1 MFYETHIC
9 RVKPDKRVAAL
20 IALTPS
26 ESKRLIA
33 KGVAELPEVKQ
44 ALKQGIII
52 IARGTTNAF
61 VAEELTGD
69 KIEHKSYFA
78 AGFICDGELSA
89 TPASE
94 LMPVVV
100 IRNGKRV
107 NIPPADA
114 LKEFG
119 ENDVSIKGASAI
131 DADGNV
137 AVLAAGP
144 DSGTIGGILP
154 IILARNSC
162 LICPV
167 GLEKMIPSVPQACRA
182 TGLLRF
188 KYSTGLPVALVPIPN
203 AIAVTEIQAFEV
215 LTEVKAI
222 AVAGGGIAG
231 SEGSIVFSLEGDATQ
246 TEKTMDLVRSIKG
259 EVPVG
264 RPSSRVTPTAANF
277 DYDAMEQWK
286 VLAADAGFKLPGV
299 NV

>member
-1 MFYETHIC
+1 MFYETNIC

-33 KGVAELPEVKQ
+33 KGVADLPEVKQ
-44 ALKQGIII
+44 ALKQGLII
-52 IARGTTNAF
+52 IARGTTDAF
-61 VAEELTGD
+61 VAEELTGE
-69 KIEHKSYFA
+69 KIENKSYFA

-89 TPASE
+89 TPTSK
-94 LMPVVV
+94 LMPVIV
-100 IRNGKRV
+100 IRNGKSI
-107 NIPPADA
+107 NTLPADA

-131 DADGNV
+131 DADGNI

-154 IILARNSC
+154 TVLARNSY

-167 GLEKMIPSVPQACRA
+167 GLEKMIPSVPQACRS

-188 KYSTGLPVALVPIPN
+188 KYSTGVPVALVPMPN
-203 AIAVTEIQAFEV
+203 AIALTEIQAFEV
-215 LTEVKAI
+215 LTGVKAI

-231 SEGSIVFSLEGDATQ
+231 SEGSVVLSLEGDATQ
-246 TEKTMDLVRSIKG
+246 IEKTMDLVRSIKG
-259 EVPVG
+259 EPPVG
-264 RPSSRVTPTAANF
+264 RPSSRVNPAATNY

-286 VLAADAGFKLPGV
+286 MLAADGGFKLPGV
-299 NV
+299 NT

>member
-9 RVKPDKRVAAL
+9 RVIPDQRVAAL

-33 KGVAELPEVKQ
+33 KGIVSLPEVQQ
-44 ALKQGIII
+44 ALKQGNII

-61 VAEELTGD
+61 VAEELTGE

-89 TPASE
+89 TPTSK

-131 DADGNV
+131 DADGHV

-154 IILARNSC
+154 TTLARNSC

-188 KYSTGLPVALVPIPN
+188 KCSTGVPVALVPIPN
-203 AIAVTEIQAFEV
+203 ALAGTEIQAFEV
-215 LTEVKAI
+215 LTGVKAI

-231 SEGSIVFSLEGDATQ
+231 SEGSIVLSLEGDATQ
-246 TEKTMDLVRSIKG
+246 IAKTMDLVRSIKG
-259 EVPVG
+259 EPPVG
-264 RPSSRVTPTAANF
+264 RPSSRVTSAAANF

-286 VLAADAGFKLPGV
+286 MLAADAGFKLPGV
-299 NV
+299 NA

>member
-44 ALKQGIII
+44 ALKQGIMI

-154 IILARNSC
+154 IILARNSY

-182 TGLLRF
+182 TGLLHF

-203 AIAVTEIQAFEV
+203 AIAVTEIQALEV
-215 LTEVKAI
+215 LTGVKAI

-299 NV
+299 NA